1 MDDNTRIHAER
12 IRVAFQ
18 QIPGAVIVTLVNAGL
33 IAAVL
38 MAVVPDWRLT
48 AWLGVTALVAAGRLL
63 LWRAHRDTAS
73 PDRSWSLVSMGG
85 AGAAGLLWGG
95 GSVMLLPDAE
105 TYQMLWVFLI
115 GGMCAG
121 AATLHYAH
129 LPTALAFIGPAGLP
143 LAIRFALE
151 GSARR
156 AAAAAMIVVF
166 LAVLS
171 VTARRSSRYFGDTLR
186 LRLDLEATRVR
197 LLTETE
203 EHRVTEASLRQAQ
216 KMEAVGQLTGGIAHD
231 FNNLLS
237 VVLGSLELLRN
248 RLPPNDP
255 RAAELLGNALQG
267 AERGAALTH
276 RLLAFGRRQLLRP
289 AVVDLPA
296 LVRGMTAL
304 LTSSAG
310 AGVRIAMR
318 FPAGLPPVVVDAN
331 QLELALLN
339 LVVNARDAMPDGGE
353 VTIGAHGAQAG
364 GPDGLAPGAYVVL
377 TVTDSGTGMDQATL
391 DRAVEPFFTTKDVG
405 KGTGLGLS
413 MVHGLAAQSGGQF
426 RLRSAPGTGT
436 TAELWLPRVARR
448 VAPTAGLPPDQP
460 GRARTVLVVDDEPP
474 RLADTAA
481 MLEALGYR
489 VMEAESGAEALALLQ
504 AGARVDCVITEDAMP
519 GMTGGALVDALQRC
533 RPGLPVLRTT
543 ARGNP
548 PEAGAADIPR
558 LVTPLGRGALAR
570 ALERH
575 FDRV

>member
-18 QIPGAVIVTLVNAGL
+18 QVPAAVVVTLVNAGL
-33 IAAVL
+33 MTVVL
-38 MAVVPDWRLT
+38 MAVEPDRRLY
-48 AWLGVTALVAAGRLL
+48 AWLGVTVLVAVGRMF
-63 LWRAHRDTAS
+63 LWWAYRHAASRDR
-73 PDRSWSLVSMGG
+73 PWSLASMGG
-85 AGAAGLLWGG
+85 ACAAGLLWGG
-95 GSVMLLPDAE
+95 GSVLLLPEQE

-143 LAIRFALE
+143 LAIRFALD

-166 LAVLS
+166 LAALA
-171 VTARRSSRYFGDTLR
+171 VTARRSSWYFGDTLR

-197 LLTETE
+197 LLTEME

-237 VVLGSLELLRN
+237 VVLGSLDLLRK
-248 RLPPNDP
+248 RLPPDDT

-267 AERGAALTH
+267 AERGSALTH

-289 AVVDLPA
+289 TVVDLPD

-304 LTSSAG
+304 LSSSAG

-318 FPAGLPPVVVDAN
+318 FPADLPPVEVDAN

-339 LVVNARDAMPDGGE
+339 LVVNARDAMPEGGE
-353 VTIGAHGAQAG
+353 VTIGAHEAPAAERNLA
-364 GPDGLAPGAYVVL
+364 GLAPGAYVVL
-377 TVTDSGTGMDQATL
+377 QVMDRGMGMDEATL
-391 DRAVEPFFTTKDVG
+391 NQAMEPFFTTKAVG

-413 MVHGLAAQSGGQF
+413 MVHGLAAQSGGQL
-426 RLRSAPGTGT
+426 RLRSTLGVGT
-436 TAELWLPRVARR
+436 TAELWLRRAARR
-448 VAPTAGLPPDQP
+448 VGP
-460 GRARTVLVVDDEPP
+460 ARSVLVVDADPQ

-481 MLEALGYR
+481 MLEDLGHT
-489 VMEAESGAEALALLQ
+489 VIEAGSGPEALALLQ
-504 AGARVDCVITEDAMP
+504 AGARVDCAITADAMP
-519 GMTGGALVDALQRC
+519 GMTGAALAAALQRC
-533 RPGLPVLRTT
+533 RPGLPVVLTMDG
-543 ARGNP
+543 ADL
-548 PEAGAADIPR
+548 PETGDADIPR
-558 LVTPLGRGALAR
+558 LVKPFGRDALAR
-570 ALERH
+570 AIEPQC
-575 FDRV
+575 DRF